1 MKSFFYNYINYF
13 HVSPIKVTPC
23 LRCISSYSP
32 KDKLMSNIFLAKT
45 EPNTFSIDDFEKEK
59 ITLWD
64 GVHNYQAINV
74 IKTWQVGDYVLIYHS
89 VKEKCLVG
97 LAQVI
102 KEPYH
107 NLADTRF
114 SWAARLKLIYKF
126 QPSERIN
133 LATIKKTNL
142 FQNFLLVT
150 NSRLSVMPCPD
161 NFVNWLQDQI
171 PKLQELLSN
180 QI

>member
-1 MKSFFYNYINYF
+1 
-13 HVSPIKVTPC
+13 
-23 LRCISSYSP
+23 
-32 KDKLMSNIFLAKT
+32 MSNIFLAKT

-102 KEPYH
+102 EEPYH

-114 SWAARLKLIYKF
+114 SWAARLKFIYKF

-133 LATIKKTNL
+133 LATIKQTNL

-161 NFVNWLQDQI
+161 NFVTWLQEQI
-171 PKLQELLSN
+171 PKLQEFLSN

>member
-1 MKSFFYNYINYF
+1 M
-13 HVSPIKVTPC
+13 P
-23 LRCISSYSP
+23 
-32 KDKLMSNIFLAKT
+32 NIFLAKT
-45 EPNTFSIDDFEKEK
+45 EPSTFSIDDFEKEQ

-97 LAQVI
+97 VSKVI
-102 KEPYH
+102 EEPYH

-114 SWAARLKLIYKF
+114 SWAAKLRFIHKF
-126 QPSERIN
+126 NQDERIN
-133 LATIKKTNL
+133 LATIKQSNL
-142 FQNFLLVT
+142 FNNFLLVT

-161 NFVNWLQDQI
+161 NFINWLQEQI
-171 PKLQELLSN
+171 PKLKDIFSSKN
-180 QI
+180 

>member
-1 MKSFFYNYINYF
+1 
-13 HVSPIKVTPC
+13 
-23 LRCISSYSP
+23 
-32 KDKLMSNIFLAKT
+32 MSNIFLAKT